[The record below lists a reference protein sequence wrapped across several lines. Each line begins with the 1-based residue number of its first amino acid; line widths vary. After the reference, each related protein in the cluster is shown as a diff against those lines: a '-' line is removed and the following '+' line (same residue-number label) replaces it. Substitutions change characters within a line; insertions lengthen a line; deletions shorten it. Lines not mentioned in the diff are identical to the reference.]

1 MSSTELPLIPEAS
14 KAVLALTTSVEI
26 DSPIEKVW
34 QVLLD
39 FPSYPECSP
48 SESPFA
54 FNTTHL
60 RIHHLDEETHRIA
73 WVNCMPSWLM
83 TTERWQWLTVVDD
96 GEGSRKTKYET
107 LETFN
112 GPAAYLVK
120 WFVKKDLEAGFI
132 GMAVGLK
139 ERAESLQG

>member
-1 MSSTELPLIPEAS
+1 
-14 KAVLALTTSVEI
+14 
-26 DSPIEKVW
+26 
-34 QVLLD
+34 
-39 FPSYPECSP
+39 
-48 SESPFA
+48 
-54 FNTTHL
+54 
-60 RIHHLDEETHRIA
+60 
-73 WVNCMPSWLM
+73 M

-120 WFVKKDLEAGFI
+120 WFVKKGLEAGFI

-139 ERAESLQG
+139 ERAESLQD